1 MLMVERLNF
10 PAFDLGQ
17 CASAGTTSQEAFGV
31 LFSKMRGNLESQ
43 SPDPKLFQLGEIV
56 GLIESSP
63 QVFNEVF
70 KSVESYTMG
79 EISKDELL
87 NLILNSAPKKED
99 GNFPYDLLA
108 VHNGE
113 DYLPDGL
120 TKEDLADSI
129 IFLFTLYRM
138 PGKNLP
144 YGVEY
149 GENQKTGG
157 FLNTKEDDVLKE
169 DLGKVYKTVSFVLG
183 LNMGNTSENRG
194 FSTDSGVSTFE
205 SGLAI
210 ENEATKVS
218 RGRVFTVGLSPGR
231 ASGDRNFEPKTPITR
246 EGTSNSV
253 FDADILENAHS
264 TNIPNMSGV
273 PVGNNENHTNEEID
287 FSGVRVENTNT
298 LTPQEISKEVFDTIF
313 TVSPQKPE
321 PNSGSSAFEIGI
333 KQGGQINNPNFTIYS
348 QNIKHKLPKLQIQ
361 NTPRVFPAHAN
372 AKTEIKI
379 DLIKTFEHTSY
390 DVLKIRETKAEHFKV
405 LNALK
410 PGQSTT
416 PVSDNVSDIR
426 EYKIPNSKSA
436 VIGRE
441 GLIEGE
447 ISKTSLFILDNSVT
461 NDPKVKSRQEKIFI
475 KENGEVLQ
483 NDSIPPVGKGGE
495 KLTSGT
501 QKPGVSKNQPEI
513 FAHDKKADSLKEG
526 KDKTSLFEN
535 EIPIQESKNV
545 ISTKNEIAFK
555 DEKVPVSNQAFEA
568 FLEMARE
575 GRREIVVKLNPENL
589 GQLSI
594 RVSQTKDGIS
604 AKIIAES
611 LEAMKELTAQSD
623 VLKGLLKDAGV
634 KLDNLEIYQNEKET
648 GFSQNS
654 SNHQRGQ
661 EKWQQEKWQESTYHF
676 YQGGADEKKAEARS
690 LIKKIGFNYFI

>member
-205 SGLAI
+205 GGLAI

-218 RGRVFTVGLSPGR
+218 
-231 ASGDRNFEPKTPITR
+231 
-246 EGTSNSV
+246 
-253 FDADILENAHS
+253 
-264 TNIPNMSGV
+264 
-273 PVGNNENHTNEEID
+273 
-287 FSGVRVENTNT
+287 
-298 LTPQEISKEVFDTIF
+298 
-313 TVSPQKPE
+313 
-321 PNSGSSAFEIGI
+321 
-333 KQGGQINNPNFTIYS
+333 
-348 QNIKHKLPKLQIQ
+348 
-361 NTPRVFPAHAN
+361 
-372 AKTEIKI
+372 
-379 DLIKTFEHTSY
+379 
-390 DVLKIRETKAEHFKV
+390 
-405 LNALK
+405 
-410 PGQSTT
+410 
-416 PVSDNVSDIR
+416 
-426 EYKIPNSKSA
+426 
-436 VIGRE
+436 
-441 GLIEGE
+441 
-447 ISKTSLFILDNSVT
+447 
-461 NDPKVKSRQEKIFI
+461 
-475 KENGEVLQ
+475 
-483 NDSIPPVGKGGE
+483 
-495 KLTSGT
+495 
-501 QKPGVSKNQPEI
+501 
-513 FAHDKKADSLKEG
+513 
-526 KDKTSLFEN
+526 
-535 EIPIQESKNV
+535 
-545 ISTKNEIAFK
+545 
-555 DEKVPVSNQAFEA
+555 
-568 FLEMARE
+568 
-575 GRREIVVKLNPENL
+575 
-589 GQLSI
+589 
-594 RVSQTKDGIS
+594 
-604 AKIIAES
+604 
-611 LEAMKELTAQSD
+611 
-623 VLKGLLKDAGV
+623 
-634 KLDNLEIYQNEKET
+634 
-648 GFSQNS
+648 
-654 SNHQRGQ
+654 
-661 EKWQQEKWQESTYHF
+661 
-676 YQGGADEKKAEARS
+676 
-690 LIKKIGFNYFI
+690 